1 MENVVATV
9 STKGQLVIPAEMR
22 HELGIVPGGRV
33 ALTLDDGVIVLR
45 PVSDRLVD
53 ETCGMFAGETTAV
66 GKSMADE
73 LQRERRAE
81 KW

>member
-1 MENVVATV
+1 MESIITTV
-9 STKGQLVIPAEMR
+9 STKGQLVIPAAMR
-22 HELGIVPGGRV
+22 DAIDLFPGSKV
-33 ALTLDDGVIVLR
+33 ALTLEEGVIILR

-53 ETCGMFAGETTAV
+53 ETCGMFAG
-66 GKSMADE
+66 GPSMADE